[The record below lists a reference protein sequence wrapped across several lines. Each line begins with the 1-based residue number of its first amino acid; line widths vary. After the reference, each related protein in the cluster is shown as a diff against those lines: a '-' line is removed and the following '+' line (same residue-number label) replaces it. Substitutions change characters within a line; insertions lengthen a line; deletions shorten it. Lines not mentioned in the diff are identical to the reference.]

1 MLTITFYSELIVC
14 VEHFVT
20 RRAMRISGSNDVK
33 DLMMSHKYK
42 SIIWYTASL
51 LNGVITLFNGFY

>member
-1 MLTITFYSELIVC
+1 MLTITFYNELIVY

-20 RRAMRISGSNDVK
+20 RRAKRISGSNDLK

-42 SIIWYTASL
+42 SIIWYTAPL
-51 LNGVITLFNGFY
+51 LNAES